1 MGAEMDT
8 VKIAPYYY
16 YEPLKLGYR
25 NLSDL
30 LGTDEHY
37 IWVKIDFSITDDL
50 KNKSLGFVVPSLF
63 RTDLDKRC
71 LFRSDGNNR

>member
-37 IWVKIDFSITDDL
+37 IWVKIDFSITA
-50 KNKSLGFVVPSLF
+50 SI
-63 RTDLDKRC
+63 
-71 LFRSDGNNR
+71 